1 MSDKLSQQF
10 DRRKRS
16 PKRMPPIVRKSY
28 IIRLE
33 ATANQAH
40 SISTNLRIMGIK
52 FTCEEV
58 KA

>member
-16 PKRMPPIVRKSY
+16 PKRMPPIVKKSY
-28 IIRLE
+28 IIKME
-33 ATANQAH
+33 TTANQAH
-40 SISTNLRIMGIK
+40 FISTSLRIMGIK